1 MLREETSRNDQ
12 DKRRD
17 SAMKMQ
23 ITVNIKN
30 EDGSELTEPT
40 TIEVEIPEVEA
51 FTGPKV
57 FDEVFDQYER
67 GVLEARNGVVEE
79 ATEKYLSEVA
89 KKNSVGVRDTRR
101 RTP

>member
-1 MLREETSRNDQ
+1 
-12 DKRRD
+12 
-17 SAMKMQ
+17 MKMQ
-23 ITVNIKN
+23 IIVNIKN

-40 TIEVEIPEVEA
+40 TVEVNIPEVEL
-51 FTGPKV
+51 FTGPGV

-89 KKNSVGVRDTRR
+89 KKKLSRR
-101 RTP
+101 ERCKEGN

>member
-1 MLREETSRNDQ
+1 MLLEEVSRNDE

-17 SAMKMQ
+17 IEMKMR
-23 ITVNIKN
+23 ITVNIEK

-40 TIEVEIPEVEA
+40 TIEVDIPEIEA
-51 FTGPKV
+51 FTSPRV
-57 FDEVFDQYER
+57 FDEIFDRYER

-89 KKNSVGVRDTRR
+89 KKTRVANKE
-101 RTP
+101 